1 LTVADALGQEVT
13 TALEATT
20 MRRLAFTRYLYTL
33 GLEQLAKPEP
43 LSSAAILAFH
53 DAAELFLQLAAEH
66 VDADTHSGISFMQY
80 WAVLQ
85 PKIEGGVTQK
95 EAMRRLNSA
104 RRGLKHAGTTLTA
117 RELESFR
124 VAAERF
130 FHENTPRLFGIE
142 FTSVS
147 LVDLV
152 WNAEVRAKLGDA
164 QQAVEQG
171 DVPGSLA
178 ASAVAFE
185 ILVRDYELRKQGEF
199 GRSPF
204 FFGDDMTFLS
214 SFHMGLSRGDPRSGP
229 TDRRLGEF
237 VDKVKSSLDAIR
249 EAVKLLSFGLDYRR
263 YVRFRMLT
271 PRVFRTMGGPE
282 YQTTDLPSGTRAPT
296 ATDAEFCIDFVIE
309 SALRLQE
316 FDFSIDSVR

>member
-1 LTVADALGQEVT
+1 
-13 TALEATT
+13 
-20 MRRLAFTRYLYTL
+20 M
-33 GLEQLAKPEP
+33 
-43 LSSAAILAFH
+43 
-53 DAAELFLQLAAEH
+53 
-66 VDADTHSGISFMQY
+66 
-80 WAVLQ
+80 
-85 PKIEGGVTQK
+85 
-95 EAMRRLNSA
+95 
-104 RRGLKHAGTTLTA
+104 
-117 RELESFR
+117 
-124 VAAERF
+124 
-130 FHENTPRLFGIE
+130 FGIE

-152 WNAEVRAKLGDA
+152 WNEEVRAKLGDA

-185 ILVRDYELRKQGEF
+185 ILVGDYELRKQGEF

-204 FFGDDMTFLS
+204 FFGPDMTFLS
-214 SFHMGLSRGDPRSGP
+214 SFHMGLGQGHPRDP
-229 TDRRLGEF
+229 TERRLAEF

-271 PRVFRTMGGPE
+271 PHVFRTINNPE
-282 YQTTDLPSGTRAPT
+282 YQTADVPSGTRGPT
-296 ATDAEFCIDFVIE
+296 ATDAEFCIDFIIE

-316 FDFSIDSVR
+316 FDFSIESPH